1 MLFRMRA
8 TAAPIASTTARFFSS
23 ENESGTIK
31 DSFDKQV
38 QGAVMNF
45 GLNVGSQVVETM
57 QAIRDLYEDEDGD
70 EEELA
75 AMN

>member
-1 MLFRMRA
+1 M
-8 TAAPIASTTARFFSS
+8 
-23 ENESGTIK
+23 K
-31 DSFDKQV
+31 DTFDKQL

-57 QAIRDLYEDEDGD
+57 NAVRDLYEDEDGD

-75 AMN
+75 AMS